1 MLPVADLPQKGS
13 GYMAI
18 EIEILKLFFEL
29 DREAKQE
36 VIRFLHSHGDF
47 SEKPKEPP
55 SHHAKPPSDK
65 Q

>member
-1 MLPVADLPQKGS
+1 
-13 GYMAI
+13 MAI

-55 SHHAKPPSDK
+55 SFSSERFSDN
-65 Q
+65 